1 MCCKQNFCEH
11 DFGVFSCELW
21 RGYPSSLGISRFCF
35 KSTMFQLR
43 SCLLTWLPFPEVPL
57 PKAGPAVLPGSRVQ
71 GLSLCLHPILSLG
84 PVIPSCR
91 MPPFLCLSLLQAD
104 FSWIP
109 LAVCGWPFSAEALR
123 AGWEGAEGR
132 VLESIQM
139 LLRHLHSFFMPRFPH
154 VSQ

>member
-71 GLSLCLHPILSLG
+71 GLSLSSPSNPVPGSRYSFLQNATFSL
-84 PVIPSCR
+84 P
-91 MPPFLCLSLLQAD
+91 LQAD

-123 AGWEGAEGR
+123 TGWEGAEGR